1 MEIPNL
7 SGIADADNVS
17 QKGTG
22 SFTADYINWSRTLQD
37 IRDHAPGW
45 MPECVEEDNGKTCHT
60 APDGSKYLLIRF
72 IHVDGAQTTCIP
84 HAIMDNKMRP
94 ISGDAVSAR
103 DIADG
108 FVRGSCKAGAALFGY
123 AWQMWSKDDP
133 MERTD
138 EEIQPDRRDDTPKPE
153 PSFEPAGHK
162 PEEIAEELTEQ
173 KKAFEW
179 KDVECPL
186 GKYKGETLGGI
197 FSKDPN
203 YLKWMVSNIEPKTN
217 DFRNAMSEA
226 EKALNDNGQQEFA
239 SVG

>member
-7 SGIADADNVS
+7 SGIADAGNVS

-45 MPECVEEDNGKTCHT
+45 MPESVEDDNGKTCHT

-138 EEIQPDRRDDTPKPE
+138 EEIQPNRRNDTPKPR
-153 PSFEPAGHK
+153 PSVAQEEVPEAATSEAG
-162 PEEIAEELTEQ
+162 EG
-173 KKAFEW
+173 W

-197 FSKDPN
+197 FSNDPE

-217 DFRNAMSEA
+217 DFREAMASA
-226 EKALNDNGQQEFA
+226 EKALNDTGQQGFA
-239 SVG
+239 NVG